1 MKGKYLLEFIY
12 SLALQNNICLGQV
25 LYEIRDGPLKLIPLL
40 VAV

>member
-1 MKGKYLLEFIY
+1 MKGRYLLEFIY